1 MNDLAFIELCFISF
15 TILTNVITYK
25 LMDNR
30 RKKDLMSLWDWQ
42 SRIEHRFREL
52 WTCRQQQG

>member
-30 RKKDLMSLWDWQ
+30 RKKDLMSLWNWQ
-42 SRIEHRFREL
+42 NYIERRLREL
-52 WTCRQQQG
+52 WICRQQQG